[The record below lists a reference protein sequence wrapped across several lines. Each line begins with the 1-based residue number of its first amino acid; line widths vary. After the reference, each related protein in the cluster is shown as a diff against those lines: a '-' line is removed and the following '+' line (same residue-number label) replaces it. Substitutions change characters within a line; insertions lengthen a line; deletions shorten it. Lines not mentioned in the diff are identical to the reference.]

1 MLDKAATWLQTSFG
15 IAHETQGKIAASLA
29 AVFIVWL
36 ARKLVLA
43 VVMRRVSDPRHRY
56 RWNKLTTW
64 ITAPTLLVLV
74 GRIWFEGIQSLAT
87 FLGLVSAG
95 IAIALKDLVANIAG
109 WGFILWRRPFG
120 VGDRIEIGSFSGDV
134 IDVRI
139 FQFTLLEIGQW
150 VDADQSTGRIVHVPN
165 GMVLSHPVANYTKG
179 MWCIWDELGVT
190 VTFESNW
197 ERAKG
202 LLEQIVVRQTGSL
215 ADLARQQLQTASTRF
230 LIPDESLTPAVYTS
244 VVANGVRLTMRYL
257 CEPRKRRATAHLL
270 WEEALRA
277 FAQHTD
283 IEIAYPTQRFFDRA
297 AEPQAFELAA
307 RTAKAG

>member
-1 MLDKAATWLQTSFG
+1 MLDKAATWFQTTFG
-15 IAHETQGKIAASLA
+15 VAPDTQGKLTASLV
-29 AVFIVWL
+29 AVFLVWL

-43 VVMRRVSDPRHRY
+43 VVKRRVADPRLRY
-56 RWNKLTTW
+56 RWHKSTVW
-64 ITAPTLLVLV
+64 ATAPIALVLV

-95 IAIALKDLVANIAG
+95 VAIALKDLVANIAG
-109 WGFILWRRPFG
+109 WGFILWRRPFEL
-120 VGDRIEIGSFSGDV
+120 GDRIEIGAISGDV
-134 IDVRI
+134 IDVRL

-165 GMVLSHPVANYTKG
+165 GMVLNHPVANYTKG

-202 LLEQIVVRQTGSL
+202 LLEQIILRQTGGL
-215 ADLARQQLQTASTRF
+215 ADLARKQLETASTRF
-230 LIPDESLTPAVYTS
+230 LLPNEALTPAVYTA
-244 VVANGVRLTMRYL
+244 VAANGVRLTMRYL
-257 CEPRKRRATAHLL
+257 CEPRKRRVTAHLL

-277 FAQHTD
+277 FAAHSD

-297 AEPQAFELAA
+297 GEPAAFELSSRA
-307 RTAKAG
+307 AKAG